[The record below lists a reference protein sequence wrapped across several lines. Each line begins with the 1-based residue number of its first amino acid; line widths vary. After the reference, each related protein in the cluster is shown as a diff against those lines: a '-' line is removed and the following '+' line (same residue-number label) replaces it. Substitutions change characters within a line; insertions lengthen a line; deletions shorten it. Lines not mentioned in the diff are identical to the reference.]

1 MAKKKNNP
9 YNLQPAPRLQEEEEA
24 VQDDAWNPGPK
35 PAFDKGDQVTSV
47 FRPMHYYIASP
58 TEVIALK
65 PHKGYVSG
73 WVVTIKDPVTGD
85 EHDLDSGHFS
95 KA

>member
-1 MAKKKNNP
+1 MASNRNP
-9 YNLQPAPRLQEEEEA
+9 YKLRPVRREEEEEIKEE
-24 VQDDAWNPGPK
+24 AWKPPAK

-47 FRPMHYYIASP
+47 FKPMHYCLASP

-65 PHKGYVSG
+65 PSRGYVSG
-73 WVVTIKDPVTGD
+73 WAVTIKDPVTGN
-85 EHDLDSGHFS
+85 EHELDSGHFK